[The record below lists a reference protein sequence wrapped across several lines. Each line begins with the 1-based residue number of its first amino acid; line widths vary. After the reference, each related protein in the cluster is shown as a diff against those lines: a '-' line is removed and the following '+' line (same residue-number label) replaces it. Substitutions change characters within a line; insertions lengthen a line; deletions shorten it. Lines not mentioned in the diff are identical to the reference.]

1 MNDKNF
7 GTLGTLFQQSLLRA
21 IIEDKKYGEQI
32 IDVIDSKYFD
42 NVSFRFICENIKEYY
57 TKYSKTPNFESLS
70 LKMTSEFNSIENGRI
85 HLDTLEGI
93 KNNKEETE
101 LVKDEALNFCKQ
113 QNLKKEIKKI
123 NAIIDNGKFHEYPTI

>member
-93 KNNKEETE
+93 KRRDGISER
-101 LVKDEALNFCKQ
+101 
-113 QNLKKEIKKI
+113 
-123 NAIIDNGKFHEYPTI
+123 